1 MPSDTTSGGPTEFE
15 KFIDQASGLS
25 PIGLANTYRGVVK
38 PRPPIY
44 TYKDQ
49 IAAMKIPTLVVVG
62 ALDAPCLNPSQFL
75 VHTIG
80 GGARLEVLP
89 ATGHSVNVEE
99 PAIINQLIADF
110 VGAAES
116 R

>member
-1 MPSDTTSGGPTEFE
+1 LPSDTTSGGPTEFE

-49 IAAMKIPTLVVVG
+49 ITAMKIPTLVVVG

-80 GGARLEVLP
+80 GARLEILP

-99 PAIINQLIADF
+99 PAIVNRLGADF

>member
-1 MPSDTTSGGPTEFE
+1 MHMRCENLIEKWSGV
-15 KFIDQASGLS
+15 S
-25 PIGLANTYRGVVK
+25 PMELAKTYRGVLN

-49 IAAMKIPTLVVVG
+49 IAAMKISTLVVVG

-80 GGARLEVLP
+80 GARLEILP

-99 PAIINQLIADF
+99 PAIVNRLVADF